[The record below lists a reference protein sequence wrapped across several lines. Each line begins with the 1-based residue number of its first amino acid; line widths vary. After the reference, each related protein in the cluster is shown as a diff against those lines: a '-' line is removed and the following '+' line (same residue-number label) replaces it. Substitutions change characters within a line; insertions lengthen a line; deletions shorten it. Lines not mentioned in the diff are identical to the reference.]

1 MGKTVIRVK
10 GGAGDRSVLATLSVG
25 RASAQEFEL
34 VGVPDGVANV
44 MVHVG
49 RPGTDNYSA
58 VLAHPLPDGRW
69 GVYVSGLYFPEVG
82 KGKYHVTGKDGRDGS
97 VWLGRGRLNIE
108 QSVLNVDPDAIPLVP
123 DDAYVRNPVTGL
135 WHKLEVAVENGV
147 LVPEFSDQ
155 GVSR

>member
-1 MGKTVIRVK
+1 MGKTVIRVR
-10 GGAGDRSVLATLSVG
+10 GGAFDRPELATLSVG
-25 RASAQEFEL
+25 RASAQELEL
-34 VGVPDGVANV
+34 VGVPDGVMNV

-82 KGKYHVTGKDGRDGS
+82 KGKYHVTGKDGHDGS
-97 VWLGRGRLNIE
+97 VWLGWGRLFVE
-108 QSVLNVDPDAIPLVP
+108 QSVLNVDEEDVPLVP
-123 DDAYVRNPVTGL
+123 EDTWVRNPKTGL
-135 WHKLEVAVENGV
+135 WHKLEVTVEDGV
-147 LVPEFSDQ
+147 LVPEFSNV

>member
-1 MGKTVIRVK
+1 MSRMMLK
-10 GGAGDRSVLATLSVG
+10 VG
-25 RASAQEFEL
+25 RPGESASLRTITVGRGSALELEL
-34 VGVPDGVANV
+34 VGVPDGLVNV
-44 MVHVG
+44 MFHAG
-49 RPGTDNYSA
+49 RPGTENYSMA
-58 VLAHPLPDGRW
+58 TARELPDGRW
-69 GVYVSGLYFPEVG
+69 AVYASGLHFPNVG
-82 KGKYHVTGKDGRDGS
+82 VAKYHVTGKDGRDGS

-135 WHKLEVAVENGV
+135 WHKLEVTVENGV